1 MGTLSTT
8 WGFPWIS
15 HMLGSVRWPI
25 GRTSPQWISNPFGC
39 CCWSSDAKL
48 GFVEE
53 LNPERGQAS
62 MLAEPMVVS
71 KSLASFGSILRL
83 NTKQPSNYLWKL
95 YSWKNSSCSKPKSTN
110 HSINHL
116 GLMLNSPM
124 SRGIPNVTK
133 FKFGDFFSSQHYIM
147 ILLRQS
153 NTMNLP
159 QIEPQWHW
167 APRNGMIRVYNM
179 SSLSLKGPYN
189 LNSFSDRSP
198 LAARFASRDAVVSI
212 CSEKKWKRTSTGPLW
227 PRLRKDGNL

>member
-1 MGTLSTT
+1 MKLDINTWPTEKFPTKINGFMGTLSTT

-133 FKFGDFFSSQHYIM
+133 FKFGDFFHPSTISWFYYA
-147 ILLRQS
+147 
-153 NTMNLP
+153 N
-159 QIEPQWHW
+159 QIQWISH
-167 APRNGMIRVYNM
+167 
-179 SSLSLKGPYN
+179 K
-189 LNSFSDRSP
+189 
-198 LAARFASRDAVVSI
+198 
-212 CSEKKWKRTSTGPLW
+212 
-227 PRLRKDGNL
+227 

>member
-1 MGTLSTT
+1 MKLDINTWPTEKFPTKINGFMGTLSTT

-116 GLMLNSPM
+116 GSCCFIPNQ
-124 SRGIPNVTK
+124 GIPNNSLNRD
-133 FKFGDFFSSQHYIM
+133 G
-147 ILLRQS
+147 
-153 NTMNLP
+153 
-159 QIEPQWHW
+159 
-167 APRNGMIRVYNM
+167 
-179 SSLSLKGPYN
+179 LSLGLSHIIY
-189 LNSFSDRSP
+189 
-198 LAARFASRDAVVSI
+198 V
-212 CSEKKWKRTSTGPLW
+212 
-227 PRLRKDGNL
+227 